1 MRKQITLVLLV
12 LMMCVFGGTLA
23 EENYL
28 KIGSFSEGM
37 AAVQNS
43 EGLWGY
49 IDGSGEIVIP
59 CEWEDAGEFKDG
71 IASVRKDWKYGCI
84 NTSGQLVIDCE
95 WKGYS
100 PISFSEGL
108 APVKNNDDLWGF
120 IDTTGTVIIPCE
132 WEGFLEPC
140 FSEGLAAVEKDGMMG
155 FINKAG
161 EIVIPCQYE
170 NCHDFSHGYA
180 LVQDDEGFFF
190 INGTGAVA
198 FPAFP
203 RAVQADS
210 FREDGIAFLGFDD
223 NTGVF
228 IDINGRILCTLSE
241 EYRIRSNFHEGLAG
255 IAKQNEQGEWSGCE
269 GYIDRTGTVAI
280 PLELYSSYYG
290 FANGRACIPDR
301 SVSDDSMRYG
311 IIDYSGTLIY
321 PLMLDWPIEF
331 TDTVATAVQ
340 DKQSGAINTD
350 GIVVVPF
357 LYDDVKV
364 GDGIILCLREGQ
376 ISLFD
381 YDGNKLD

>member
-1 MRKQITLVLLV
+1 M
-12 LMMCVFGGTLA
+12 
-23 EENYL
+23 
-28 KIGSFSEGM
+28 
-37 AAVQNS
+37 
-43 EGLWGY
+43 
-49 IDGSGEIVIP
+49 
-59 CEWEDAGEFKDG
+59 
-71 IASVRKDWKYGCI
+71 
-84 NTSGQLVIDCE
+84 
-95 WKGYS
+95 
-100 PISFSEGL
+100 
-108 APVKNNDDLWGF
+108 KNNDDLWGF

-132 WEGFLEPC
+132 WEGFLDPC
-140 FSEGLAAVEKDGMMG
+140 FSEGLAAVKKDGMMG
-155 FINKAG
+155 FINKVG

-170 NCHDFSHGYA
+170 YCHDFSHGYA

-255 IAKQNEQGEWSGCE
+255 IAKQNEQSEWSGCE

-301 SVSDDSMRYG
+301 SVFDDNMRYG

-331 TDTVATAVQ
+331 TDTVAAAVQ

>member
-1 MRKQITLVLLV
+1 MRKQIILVLLA
-12 LMMCVFGGTLA
+12 LMMCVFGGALA

-43 EGLWGY
+43 KGLWGY

-59 CEWEDAGEFKDG
+59 CEWEEAGEFKDG
-71 IASVRKDWKYGCI
+71 MASVRKDRKYGCI
-84 NTSGQLVIDCE
+84 NTSGQLVIACE
-95 WKGYS
+95 WDGHS
-100 PISFSEGL
+100 QISFSEGL
-108 APVKNNDDLWGF
+108 APVQNNDGLWGF
-120 IDTTGTVIIPCE
+120 IDKTGTVIIPCE
-132 WEGFLEPC
+132 WEGFLDPC
-140 FSEGLAAVEKDGMMG
+140 FSEGLAAVKKDGMMG
-155 FINKAG
+155 FINKVG

-170 NCHDFSHGYA
+170 YCHDFSHGYA

-190 INGTGAVA
+190 IDGTGAVA

-223 NTGVF
+223 DTGVF
-228 IDINGRILCTLSE
+228 IDTNGRILCTLSE

-269 GYIDRTGTVAI
+269 GYIDQTGAVAI
-280 PLELYSSYYG
+280 PLELYSSFYS
-290 FANGRACIPDR
+290 FANGRACIPEE
-301 SVSDDSMRYG
+301 SGSDKNMRYG
-311 IIDYSGTLIY
+311 IIDHSGTLIY
-321 PLMLDWPIEF
+321 PFMLDWAIEF
-331 TDTVATAVQ
+331 TDTVAAAVQ

-381 YDGNKLD
+381 YDGNRLD